1 MSKNL
6 QYTKLASSL
15 SCLTRLLIA
24 LTAVSSSF
32 MLPSTRRASPEI
44 TQQQNHLV
52 IHFRNAQVRS
62 KINAWENYI
71 MWWKRINYYHNA
83 SVRSL
88 EWGEVLFI
96 THAHKK
102 KMHSFLICTL
112 WRFSVGAVCAY
123 CVHCAVWV
131 VRRLVYVGQKRWY
144 STIRTV

>member
-24 LTAVSSSF
+24 LTAVPSS

-62 KINAWENYI
+62 KINARENYI
-71 MWWKRINYYHNA
+71 QGQIFTNI
-83 SVRSL
+83 L
-88 EWGEVLFI
+88 
-96 THAHKK
+96 
-102 KMHSFLICTL
+102 KMI
-112 WRFSVGAVCAY
+112 
-123 CVHCAVWV
+123 
-131 VRRLVYVGQKRWY
+131 
-144 STIRTV
+144 